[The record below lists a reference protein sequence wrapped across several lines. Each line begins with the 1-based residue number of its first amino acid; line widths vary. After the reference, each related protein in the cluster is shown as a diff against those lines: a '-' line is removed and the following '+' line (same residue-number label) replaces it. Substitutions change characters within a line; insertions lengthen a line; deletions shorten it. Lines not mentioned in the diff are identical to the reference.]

1 MNGKHRLAY
10 LIPILFEILF
20 FIEKPAL
27 ENLAKV
33 EFD

>member
-1 MNGKHRLAY
+1 MNRKYKLAY
-10 LIPILFEILF
+10 LILVLFEILF
-20 FIEKPAL
+20 FIEKPTL